1 MKIAVDAQSAKRIEV
16 EVSDATFGVQFNEP
30 LVHQVVVAFQAGER
44 AGTRAQKSRSDV
56 RGGGRKPWAQKGGG
70 RARAGTIRSPIWR
83 GGGRTFAATTLDFS
97 QKVNRK
103 MHRGALRA
111 ILSELLR
118 QGRLIAVSD
127 FSLAALKT
135 KALTEALASAGVE
148 SKRKRSPDTLIVTER
163 LEEGLLR
170 AARNL
175 PKVDVCAVADA
186 DPVSLIG
193 HEHVV
198 ITVGALKRFEEIL
211 R

>member
-1 MKIAVDAQSAKRIEV
+1 MKIEVDAQSAKRTEV
-16 EVSDATFGVQFNEP
+16 ELSDATFAVRFNEP
-30 LVHQVVVAFQAGER
+30 LVHQVVVAFRAAAR
-44 AGTRAQKSRSDV
+44 AGTRAQKNRAAV

-70 RARAGTIRSPIWR
+70 RARAGTSRSPLWR
-83 GGGRTFAATTLDFS
+83 GGGHTFAATTADFS

-127 FSLAALKT
+127 IALGEPKTRMLTQMLAGT
-135 KALTEALASAGVE
+135 GV
-148 SKRKRSPDTLIVTER
+148 SGGRSPDALIIAEQ
-163 LEEGLLR
+163 LDGHGNLMQ

-175 PKVDVCAVADA
+175 PRVDVCTVAEA
-186 DPVSLIG
+186 DPVRLIA
-193 HEHVV
+193 HERVV
-198 ITVGALKRFEEIL
+198 MTLGALKRFEEIL

>member
-97 QKVNRK
+97 QKVNRM

-127 FSLAALKT
+127 FSLAASKT

>member
-1 MKIAVDAQSAKRIEV
+1 MKIEVDAQSAKRIEV
-16 EVSDATFGVQFNEP
+16 ELSDATFGVRFNEA
-30 LVHQVVVAFQAGER
+30 LVHQVLVAFQAAAR
-44 AGTRAQKSRSDV
+44 AGTRAQKNRAAV

-83 GGGRTFAATTLDFS
+83 GGGRTFAAVSADFS

-127 FSLAALKT
+127 LALSDPKT
-135 KALTEALASAGVE
+135 KALTQVLAGAGVLGG
-148 SKRKRSPDTLIVTER
+148 RAPDALIIAER
-163 LEEGLLR
+163 IDEHGHLVR

-175 PKVDVCAVADA
+175 RKVDVCAVADA
-186 DPVSLIG
+186 DPVRLIA
-193 HEHVV
+193 HERVV
-198 ITVGALKRFEEIL
+198 MTLGALKRFEEIL